1 MAVASQ
7 TRVMLVPI
15 KLQRIIIVK
24 RKINEKIKKDANE

>member
-7 TRVMLVPI
+7 TRVML

-24 RKINEKIKKDANE
+24 RKEKKKVAND

>member
-7 TRVMLVPI
+7 TRVML

-24 RKINEKIKKDANE
+24 RKEKIKVANE

>member
-7 TRVMLVPI
+7 TRVML

-24 RKINEKIKKDANE
+24 RKEKKKVANE